1 MWAKVLKSPSV
12 NSENV
17 AVEAFPFSLSTS
29 LELGG
34 LTHFLR
40 DCDPTLPLH
49 GSYDPLLVGLSL
61 LIAVSGSVMN
71 LQLTGM
77 VRIVGGALYLLAHDD
92 IMPLHFVLGETPVG
106 AGIDVMHYV
115 NERFAETPSSVE
127 RPG

>member
-1 MWAKVLKSPSV
+1 MWAKVLQSQSV

-40 DCDPTLPLH
+40 DCDPTLPL
-49 GSYDPLLVGLSL
+49 LVGLSL
-61 LIAVSGSVMN
+61 LIAVSGSLMS

-77 VRIVGGALYLLAHDD
+77 VRIVGGALYLLAHDE

-115 NERFAETPSSVE
+115 NERFAEAPSSVE